1 MENPK
6 QEQQGTGSLEN
17 TGRDREEQKQPLRNL
32 SNQQKITIG
41 EDIDEGNHTIAD
53 LGELGM
59 AGGLGDYS
67 SDSGDSMKNESF
79 NELTER

>member
-1 MENPK
+1 MGNPK

-17 TGRDREEQKQPLRNL
+17 TGKDRDEQKQPLRNL
-32 SNQQKITIG
+32 SNQQRISG

-59 AGGLGDYS
+59 EGGLGDYS
-67 SDSGDSMKNESF
+67 SDFGDSMKTESF

>member
-1 MENPK
+1 MGNPK

-17 TGRDREEQKQPLRNL
+17 TGKDRDEQKQPLRNL
-32 SNQQKITIG
+32 SNQQRTSG